1 MTALQ
6 QIDALMK
13 ERRLAE
19 AGDLA
24 ALLAEKHP
32 TNPDGWRR
40 LGRVHEASGNFGAM
54 LTSFQKVVELVEED
68 LHAHLK
74 VAQALIQQGE
84 LKAATDELA
93 RLRALAWGD
102 SYLLMHIGQ
111 LYTHLAVFDL
121 AYDCFKRSVALAP
134 KDTQALYNLA
144 TAATAVGDLD
154 EAVAL
159 YDQVI
164 ALKPSDYDAYYNR
177 ATLRK
182 WTADNNHINDMEA
195 LLKSGI
201 PDMKGAVQLFYALAK
216 EYEDLGDAGASFAH
230 LRRGADL
237 RASMMAYHVSTDT
250 GAMADIERVF
260 SADFFK
266 GGVSTSDAPGP
277 IFIVGLPRT
286 GTTLVDRI
294 LSSHSSVDS
303 LGEIHDFA
311 QSLMRLAGP
320 ASNKTDLI
328 EKSAALDF
336 EALGEAYL
344 TSTAARGQAGPYLVD
359 KTPANFLYLGLIA
372 RAMPTARI
380 IHLQRG
386 AMDSCFAIY
395 KTLFR
400 LGYPYSYRLED
411 LADYF
416 IAYRK
421 LMAHWHAVLPGRIL
435 DVSYESLVAELD
447 GQTRRMLDHCGLPF
461 EDACLTFH
469 ENKSASATAS
479 AAQVRQPLYASSVG
493 RWKDHAEA
501 LASLKAR
508 LEAAGV
514 TTEGGAK

>member
-1 MTALQ
+1 MKIMTALQ

-32 TNPDGWRR
+32 DNPDGWRR
-40 LGRVHEASGNFGAM
+40 LGRVHEASGNFTAM
-54 LTSFQKVVELVEED
+54 LTSFQKVVELAAED

-74 VAQALIQQGE
+74 VAQALIQQGD
-84 LKAATDELA
+84 LTAATHELA
-93 RLRALAWGD
+93 RLRALAWDD
-102 SYLLMHIGQ
+102 SFLLMHIGQ
-111 LYTHLAVFDL
+111 LYTHLSVFDL

-134 KDTQALYNLA
+134 RDTQALYNLA

-159 YDQVI
+159 YGQVI

-182 WTADNNHINDMEA
+182 WTADENHIAEMEA
-195 LLKSGI
+195 LLRSGV
-201 PDMKGAVQLFYALAK
+201 PDMKGAVQLFYALSK

-250 GAMADIERVF
+250 DAMADIERVF
-260 SADFFK
+260 DAGFFK
-266 GGVSTSDAPGP
+266 DGVTTSDNPGP

-294 LSSHSSVDS
+294 LSSHSRVDS

-311 QSLMRLAGP
+311 QMLMRLAGP
-320 ASNKTDLI
+320 AANKADLI
-328 EKSAALDF
+328 EKSADIDF
-336 EALGEAYL
+336 KALGKAYL
-344 TSTAARGQAGPYLVD
+344 ASTAARGQAGPFLVD

-372 RAMPTARI
+372 RALPTARI
-380 IHLQRG
+380 IHLTRDP
-386 AMDSCFAIY
+386 MDSCFAIY

-411 LADYF
+411 LADYYA
-416 IAYRK
+416 AYRK
-421 LMAHWHAVLPGRIL
+421 LMAHWHRVLPGRIL
-435 DVSYESLVAELD
+435 DVSYESLVTDLE
-447 GQTRRMLDHCGLPF
+447 GQTNRMVTHCGLAF

-493 RWKDHAEA
+493 RWKAHADA
-501 LASLKAR
+501 LAPLKAR
-508 LEAAGV
+508 LESHGV
-514 TTEGGAK
+514 AL

>member
-40 LGRVHEASGNFGAM
+40 LGRVHEASGNFSAM
-54 LTSFQKVVELVEED
+54 LTSFQKVVELAKED

-74 VAQALIQQGE
+74 VAQALIQQGD

-102 SYLLMHIGQ
+102 SYLLMHTGQ
-111 LYTHLAVFDL
+111 LYTHLSVFDL

-182 WTADNNHINDMEA
+182 WTADNNHIAEMEA
-195 LLKSGI
+195 LLRSGV

-435 DVSYESLVAELD
+435 DVSYESLVADLD

-508 LEAAGV
+508 LEAAGI